1 MMPYTGRRLLL
12 GLLAALTLFGWS
24 LQTAVADPS
33 PPPPDVFSTDTSTDG
48 LKVTV
53 GDSRD
58 SVTGLAKSPTDDGKS
73 PVQTV
78 EEGPRYEYGSTTA
91 CTGNPPGGPATDALC
106 TMAIT
111 ACADPAKGA
120 GPLTR
125 IWRRTVVAGQPPSP
139 WTQVGL
145 TCWAD
150 AVPGSRPGVTMAM
163 IQQAFHT
170 TPWANPVIS
179 TEPKGN
185 VTLVSLDTYY
195 KVNWAARGFQ
205 PDEVEPIDPA
215 TMLGFQVEIRPRLD
229 HFTYVFGDGQ
239 DFGPTSNE
247 GGVYPSGGI
256 THQYLKAGDYPA
268 RVDTT
273 FGADFRINGGAWA
286 PIPDTVTVPGPAT
299 NVTVKTAR
307 AQLVNH

>member
-1 MMPYTGRRLLL
+1 MTSPFRSAAVVIFSLVIALLSSQ
-12 GLLAALTLFGWS
+12 A
-24 LQTAVADPS
+24 AVADG
-33 PPPPDVFSTDTSTDG
+33 DDGGDDFVHTQANGNGVFSTASQAQVALLRAGKNLDG
-48 LKVTV
+48 SAVT
-53 GDSRD
+53 
-58 SVTGLAKSPTDDGKS
+58 TP
-73 PVQTV
+73 
-78 EEGPRYEYGSTTA
+78 YEYATRLACQTADIGGEATGACYKAAAGCLGNTAAQGIGMLYEVLRRPLGSTA
-91 CTGNPPGGPATDALC
+91 AWEFIAT
-106 TMAIT
+106 
-111 ACADPAKGA
+111 
-120 GPLTR
+120 
-125 IWRRTVVAGQPPSP
+125 
-139 WTQVGL
+139 
-145 TCWAD
+145 TCFGD
-150 AVPGSRPGVTMAM
+150 QVPGASPAVTMAM
-163 IQQAFHT
+163 VLNAFHNT
-170 TPWANPVIS
+170 AWAKPMIS

-195 KVNWAARGFQ
+195 KVNWAAPGFQ
-205 PDEVEPIDPA
+205 PDQVEPIDPA